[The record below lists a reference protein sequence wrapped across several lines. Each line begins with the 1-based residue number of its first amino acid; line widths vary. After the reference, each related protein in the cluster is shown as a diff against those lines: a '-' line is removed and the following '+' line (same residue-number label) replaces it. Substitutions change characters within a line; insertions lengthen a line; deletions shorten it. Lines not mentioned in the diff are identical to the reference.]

1 MAFAPNINSD
11 AVVATITPTNTVT
24 TAPLMPT
31 SKPSLNPSL
40 PSPIASPQVSYSPYA
55 LSNFQQINSVDGGQ
69 SFSFATLASTPLRSL
84 TPTSKPTINPFEV
97 EQAPNTHSSSR
108 AIATTSIVLLFVFGI
123 IFIAGYWASE
133 SRSSRWKGLRWARC
147 PESQWNAL
155 GASRA
160 EPKRYISMCQ
170 VSEGAEQTA
179 SLSIEVDQPG
189 NFSASKSDKVKRN
202 PLQSYLNYRRACAT
216 GSLEEIDEEGD
227 SLEQTLSSRKT
238 TKSGI
243 TPGLGPAR
251 YRLKT
256 SKRGQGSSSSP
267 IASSKGKIRATS
279 QLFNRN
285 QTYCIPHT
293 GSPGREM
300 RKSSRAHL
308 TGGLDDIDTDVGW
321 SEFGINQRRS
331 EGNSNRSTGVSYL
344 LTRLKESMN
353 GRLNLSSVRSSES
366 HSEPDPP
373 RTTGKGSADWE
384 SEYDFEGSPGPE
396 DASELRYLVLTSF
409 NTTPTKHISRKR
421 ELSLAD
427 IPLPEVPAL
436 TWNALDPPKDSRL
449 GYMNQMDPSGTSRRC
464 CEEMT
469 TPTRPRNSNWISS
482 SQALSPSSLGWTSP
496 ETPTRK
502 PEKSTPNLTENRSYL
517 APSRLTF

>member
-189 NFSASKSDKVKRN
+189 NFSASNEEKPITILSELPKSMRH
-202 PLQSYLNYRRACAT
+202 R
-216 GSLEEIDEEGD
+216 SLEEIDEEGD

-300 RKSSRAHL
+300 RIAA
-308 TGGLDDIDTDVGW
+308 
-321 SEFGINQRRS
+321 
-331 EGNSNRSTGVSYL
+331 
-344 LTRLKESMN
+344 
-353 GRLNLSSVRSSES
+353 VR
-366 HSEPDPP
+366 
-373 RTTGKGSADWE
+373 
-384 SEYDFEGSPGPE
+384 
-396 DASELRYLVLTSF
+396 
-409 NTTPTKHISRKR
+409 I
-421 ELSLAD
+421 
-427 IPLPEVPAL
+427 
-436 TWNALDPPKDSRL
+436 
-449 GYMNQMDPSGTSRRC
+449 
-464 CEEMT
+464 
-469 TPTRPRNSNWISS
+469 
-482 SQALSPSSLGWTSP
+482 
-496 ETPTRK
+496 
-502 PEKSTPNLTENRSYL
+502 
-517 APSRLTF
+517 